1 MEKLSKILIVVC
13 VLFIVVG
20 IYWMTANTCLD
31 QFILV
36 KAFFY
41 VICKYCI

>member
-1 MEKLSKILIVVC
+1 MEKLSKILLVVC

-20 IYWMTANTCLD
+20 IYWMTSNTALTNL
-31 QFILV
+31 IPV

-41 VICKYCI
+41 AKINSI